1 MISVPHSLPS
11 GESPFKAQQFYD
23 YLQAHQE
30 TQYHPDTWHIRWLD
44 LAWLWGF
51 VIALAIVLLLWIWQ
65 YRSTRQRIH
74 PVDTFGGVTTE
85 MARPAT
91 LFFLLLAAGLTTFA
105 VVLIVGHI
113 VWGQKF

>member
-11 GESPFKAQQFYD
+11 GGSPFKAQQFYH

-30 TQYHPDTWHIRWLD
+30 TQYHPDTWHVRWVD
-44 LAWLWGF
+44 IAWLWGF
-51 VIALAIVLLLWIWQ
+51 LAALLVVLVFWILQ
-65 YRSTRQRIH
+65 YRSTRQRIYS
-74 PVDTFGGVTTE
+74 VDTFGGVTTE

-91 LFFLLLAAGLTTFA
+91 LFFILLAVGLAAFA